1 MSLLGSIGGALTGGL
16 KGFLGG
22 GGVAGAIGG
31 AVTGGIANKAYK
43 SSAALGHGKGLQL
56 AAQQAQTYGQTAQQY
71 SASPSARL
79 ASLPGVQLGL
89 APTVGGGGASGS
101 WTPSGKMRYSHNV
114 VDATTGRVYRV
125 SNRTGKII
133 KPRQMNYL
141 NGRAARRAIRRVKGA
156 RKMLQQ
162 IERSLPK
169 ARSHRP
175 TVRK

>member
-16 KGFLGG
+16 KGFLTSGG
-22 GGVAGAIGG
+22 NPLATVGGALGG
-31 AVTGGIANKAYK
+31 AVTNSQYK
-43 SSAALGHGKGLQL
+43 SAGAMGHGKGLQL
-56 AAQQAQTYGQTAQQY
+56 AQQQLAQTSQQY

-89 APTVGGGGASGS
+89 APSTGGAGATGT
-101 WTPSGKMRYSHNV
+101 WTASGKMRYSHNV

-133 KPRQMNYL
+133 RPRQMNPL
-141 NGRAARRAIRRVKGA
+141 NGRAARRAIRRIKGA

-162 IERSLPK
+162 IERALPR
-169 ARSHRP
+169 ARTHHRA
-175 TVRK
+175 VRSK